1 MKRSTIL
8 LTFLLFSLTIFSAS
22 TYNIV
27 KAQNLK
33 ISETD
38 IQKNN
43 SEIEKR
49 VKTVFDINSYSEEDI
64 KNIVRKDY
72 NLWSAD
78 SETVVNSFANTIKL
92 VFSNVKYE
100 IKEIS
105 YLTADNARI
114 TMTISI
120 PDTSIVD
127 SEAAQTKMLTDTEK
141 RFKEKTGLSIDE
153 ASKTKELEA
162 KYAPVMSA
170 VYFEILGENIKN
182 IKTYNKNE
190 VSYIMKK
197 NKNNWT
203 FEDESLNF
211 FVK

>member
-8 LTFLLFSLTIFSAS
+8 LTFLLLSLTVFSAS
-22 TYNIV
+22 TYNVV
-27 KAQNLK
+27 KEQNVK

-38 IQKNN
+38 IQKSN
-43 SEIEKR
+43 SEIEQR
-49 VKTVFDINSYSEEDI
+49 VKTVFNINSYSEEDI
-64 KNIVRKDY
+64 KNIVRKEY

-78 SETVVNSFANTIKL
+78 SETIVNSFANTIKL

-105 YLTADNARI
+105 YLTADSARI
-114 TMTISI
+114 TMTISV
-120 PDTSIVD
+120 PDTSDID
-127 SEAAQTKMLTDTEK
+127 SETTQAKMLAATEK
-141 RFKEKTGLSIDE
+141 RFKEKTGLSIEE
-153 ASKTKELEA
+153 ASKTKELET

-197 NKNNWT
+197 SKNNWI

>member
-1 MKRSTIL
+1 MKRSAVL
-8 LTFLLFSLTIFSAS
+8 LTFLLFSLSIFSAS

-43 SEIEKR
+43 LEIEKR

-105 YLTADNARI
+105 YLTSDSARI
-114 TMTISI
+114 TMTISV
-120 PDTSIVD
+120 PDTSTVD
-127 SEAAQTKMLTDTEK
+127 SEAAHTKMLADTEK

-170 VYFEILGENIKN
+170 LYFEILGENIKN

-197 NKNNWT
+197 NKSNWI

>member
-1 MKRSTIL
+1 MKKSTIL
-8 LTFLLFSLTIFSAS
+8 LTFLLFSLTVFSAPA
-22 TYNIV
+22 YNVI

-38 IQKNN
+38 IQKSN
-43 SEIEKR
+43 SEIEQR
-49 VKTVFDINSYSEEDI
+49 VKTVFNINSYSEEDI
-64 KNIVRKDY
+64 KNIVRKEY

-78 SETVVNSFANTIKL
+78 SETIVNSFAGTIKL

-105 YLTADNARI
+105 YLTSDSARI
-114 TMTISI
+114 TMTISV
-120 PDTSIVD
+120 PDTSDID
-127 SEAAQTKMLTDTEK
+127 TETTQTRILTATEK
-141 RFKEKTGLSIDE
+141 RFKEKTGLSIEE

-197 NKNNWT
+197 NKSNWI

>member
-1 MKRSTIL
+1 MKKSTIL
-8 LTFLLFSLTIFSAS
+8 LTFLLFSLTVFSAPA
-22 TYNIV
+22 YNVI

-38 IQKNN
+38 IQKSN
-43 SEIEKR
+43 SEIEQR
-49 VKTVFDINSYSEEDI
+49 VKTVFNINSYSEEDI
-64 KNIVRKDY
+64 KNIVRKEY

-78 SETVVNSFANTIKL
+78 SETIVNSFAGTKKL
-92 VFSNVKYE
+92 VFSIVKYE

-105 YLTADNARI
+105 YLTSDSARI
-114 TMTISI
+114 TMTISV
-120 PDTSIVD
+120 PDTSDID
-127 SEAAQTKMLTDTEK
+127 TETTQTRILTATEK
-141 RFKEKTGLSIDE
+141 RFKEKTGLSIEE

-197 NKNNWT
+197 NKSNWI